1 MNPAPRRS
9 AFALA
14 EFDPVIAR
22 AVATWVNEISTPAPS
37 VEGDPSNAPSI
48 PAPRIVDDSND

>member
-1 MNPAPRRS
+1 VTPAPRRS

-22 AVATWVNEISTPAPS
+22 AVATWVNEISAAPP
-37 VEGDPSNAPSI
+37 VDGETSNEPSI

>member
-22 AVATWVNEISTPAPS
+22 AVATWVNEISTPTPAAG
-37 VEGDPSNAPSI
+37 EASNAPSI
-48 PAPRIVDDSND
+48 PAPKILDNSND